1 MNRFCYNCAKF
12 WKQMQIK
19 GIAMQITQKLKNS
32 LKNFGELVV
41 FKHTIFSSTFL
52 LVAVTV
58 AFTQISSTINAG
70 FIAKTLILCAL
81 ALIFARNF
89 AMAFN
94 RFCDTKFDAIN
105 PRTSSRPSVDGR
117 ISPNAL
123 LGFTIANALGFI
135 ATSFF
140 INTLA
145 FALSLPFLLIIG
157 AYSYFKRFSA
167 LAHFVLGISLA
178 LAPIAGVVAV
188 MGAIPLWSVFLSLG
202 VAFWVA
208 GFDLLYSLQDIEFD
222 KANGL
227 FSIPSVYGLKATIF
241 ISRFS
246 HIMAVIFWALFAR
259 DSGGGIFAYLGVISA
274 FAMLIYEHYLVAK
287 DLLNI
292 PKAFFQTNGY
302 LGVVFLAFI
311 LLDCTFKGLL

>member
-1 MNRFCYNCAKF
+1 ML
-12 WKQMQIK
+12 
-19 GIAMQITQKLKNS
+19 QKLKDFS
-32 LKNFGELVV
+32 ELVV

-52 LVAVTV
+52 LVAVAV
-58 AFTQISSTINAG
+58 AFRGIESSDSSTFAI
-70 FIAKTLILCAL
+70 FIAKTLILCAF

-94 RFCDTKFDAIN
+94 RFCDTKFDALN

-117 ISPNAL
+117 ISPSAM
-123 LGFTIANALGFI
+123 IAFIIINALGFI
-135 ATSFF
+135 ITSFF

-145 FALSLPFLLIIG
+145 LALSVPFLAIIG

-167 LAHFVLGISLA
+167 LAHFILGVSLA

-188 MGAIPLWSVFLSLG
+188 LGAIPLWSMFLSAG
-202 VAFWVA
+202 VLFWVA
-208 GFDLLYSLQDIEFD
+208 GFDLLYSLQDIDFD

-227 FSIPSVYGLKATIF
+227 FSIPSLYGLKATIF
-241 ISRFS
+241 ISRFA
-246 HIMAVIFWALFAR
+246 HILAVVFWALFVAE
-259 DSGGGIFAYLGVISA
+259 SEGGIYAYLGVLSA
-274 FAMLIYEHYLVAK
+274 FIMLVYEHYLVAK

-302 LGVVFLAFI
+302 LGVVFLIFI
-311 LLDCTFKGLL
+311 LLDCAL

>member
-1 MNRFCYNCAKF
+1 
-12 WKQMQIK
+12 MQL
-19 GIAMQITQKLKNS
+19 TQKLKDFS
-32 LKNFGELVV
+32 ELVV

-52 LVAVTV
+52 LVAVAV
-58 AFTQISSTINAG
+58 AFRQLDSSNLNAT
-70 FIAKTLILCAL
+70 FIAKTLILCAF

-94 RFCDTKFDAIN
+94 RFCDTKFDALN

-117 ISPNAL
+117 ISQRAM
-123 LGFTIANALGFI
+123 IAFIAINALGFI
-135 ATSFF
+135 ITSFF
-140 INTLA
+140 INALA
-145 FALSLPFLLIIG
+145 LALSVPFLAIIG

-167 LAHFVLGISLA
+167 LAHFILGISLS

-188 MGAIPLWSVFLSLG
+188 LGAIPLWSVFLSAG
-202 VAFWVA
+202 VLFWVA
-208 GFDLLYSLQDIEFD
+208 GFDLLYSLQDIDFD

-227 FSIPSVYGLKATIF
+227 FSIPSRYGLKVSIF
-241 ISRFS
+241 ISRFA
-246 HIMAVIFWALFAR
+246 HILAVVFWALFVAT
-259 DSGGGIFAYLGVISA
+259 SNGGIYSYLGVLSA
-274 FAMLIYEHYLVAK
+274 FAMLVYEHYLVAK

-311 LLDCTFKGLL
+311 LLDCAL

>member
-1 MNRFCYNCAKF
+1 
-12 WKQMQIK
+12 
-19 GIAMQITQKLKNS
+19 MQITQKLKD
-32 LKNFGELVV
+32 FGELVV

-52 LVAVTV
+52 LVAVAV
-58 AFTQISSTINAG
+58 AFHSIKSTINAT
-70 FIAKTLILCAL
+70 FIFKTLILCAF

-94 RFCDTKFDAIN
+94 RFCDTKFDALN

-117 ISPNAL
+117 ISQSAMIA
-123 LGFTIANALGFI
+123 FTTLNALGFI
-135 ATSFF
+135 ITSFF
-140 INTLA
+140 INSLA
-145 FALSLPFLLIIG
+145 LALSVPFLAIIG
-157 AYSYFKRFSA
+157 AYSYVKRFSA
-167 LAHFVLGISLA
+167 LAHFILGISLS

-188 MGAIPLWSVFLSLG
+188 LGAIPLWSVFLSAG
-202 VAFWVA
+202 VLFWVA

-241 ISRFS
+241 ISRFA
-246 HIMAVIFWALFAR
+246 HILAVVFWALFVV
-259 DSGGGIFAYLGVISA
+259 SSNGGIFAYLGVVSA

-311 LLDCTFKGLL
+311 VLDCVI